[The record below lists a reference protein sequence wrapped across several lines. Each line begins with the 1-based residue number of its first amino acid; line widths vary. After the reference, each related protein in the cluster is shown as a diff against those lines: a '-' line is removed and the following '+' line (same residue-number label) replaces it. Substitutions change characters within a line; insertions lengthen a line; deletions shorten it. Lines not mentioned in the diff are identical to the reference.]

1 MKKLTIFQ
9 YTVLARL
16 IARDL
21 SEKTSMKIDCRSL
34 PALRD
39 RGLIEYCG
47 TSVEDVGWSDGMRHN
62 QAFMEKTAAVTE
74 AGVQFYKEDR
84 KLRAEVATH
93 LRLERDRALER
104 ASSYEATARML
115 RSRAGRWDDA
125 HSELG
130 GTR

>member
-1 MKKLTIFQ
+1 MKGLTIFQ

-47 TSVEDVGWSDGMRHN
+47 EMIQGEHGKHE
-62 QAFMEKTAAVTE
+62 QAFVEKTAAVTE
-74 AGVQFYKEDR
+74 AGVQLYKEDR